1 MCGRT
6 CLNPGC
12 PEYRKQEFSAMHLNT
27 ALLKKNPVAKPLYNR
42 QDLTYTEM
50 LKFFLIFKTISPEVS
65 SHVVNS

>member
-12 PEYRKQEFSAMHLNT
+12 PEYWKLEFSAMHLNT

-42 QDLTYTEM
+42 QDLTYTKM
-50 LKFFLIFKTISPEVS
+50 LKFFL
-65 SHVVNS
+65 NL